1 MKVKLLDLEPGESR
15 TLSGLKEFPGKEG
28 LVRNLLDMGFL
39 PGTRL
44 QILAKYP
51 SQDKIIVKVGLVQL
65 VLRHVEAELLELE
78 ETE

>member
-15 TLSGLKEFPGKEG
+15 TLSGLKESPGKEG

-65 VLRHVEAELLELE
+65 VLRHIEAELLELE
-78 ETE
+78 ERE